1 MGLFSVLELVVVET
15 ESECPI
21 QIIFCEDG
29 KRTCV
34 ECS

>member
-21 QIIFCEDG
+21 QIIFCEVAR
-29 KRTCV
+29 KSTQR
-34 ECS
+34 